1 MHRLQDAYY
10 HQSNCLSFLTSV
22 LDPGVEVNVSRKLC
36 SNPKRLDLRIVQPV
50 TVQLVSI
57 FGWLNICHAPATT
70 ILRGHR
76 DPLVIGR
83 DQKVWGIARED
94 GGLHNAH
101 ERVQKG

>member
-1 MHRLQDAYY
+1 
-10 HQSNCLSFLTSV
+10 
-22 LDPGVEVNVSRKLC
+22 
-36 SNPKRLDLRIVQPV
+36 VQPV
-50 TVQLVSI
+50 TVQLVST